1 MISLHLQSHR
11 ICNIF
16 FKREFASFKT
26 KIWYWKLRRKYRKY
40 KEIAFLWL
48 TIFTIFL
55 LRKLSSVIC
64 TKLHGPFRS
73 LERIVNFNYAKL
85 YICKVLFA
93 IIANSFF
100 FFGTRKKFCKYFS
113 LVSVTEISMKHIP
126 PQDGDFVFNHWR
138 CTHWIHYAT

>member
-100 FFGTRKKFCKYFS
+100 FFWYKKKILQVLFIGQCYRDIHETYSSPRWGFC
-113 LVSVTEISMKHIP
+113 V
-126 PQDGDFVFNHWR
+126 
-138 CTHWIHYAT
+138 